1 MTRIVFALA
10 LAFSSFAA
18 DQVRMVREGMVLP
31 DRPSPVLITNIIR
44 LLASTSYQSTSYA
57 VKSNTW
63 ETLLASDSYVHV
75 KLDPP
80 RKMQLFAPPPA
91 DVNNPGKREAVAISE
106 ILVPLPETESGP
118 RHIYARTGT
127 NVVAHTKYSPAP
139 LKRLILEPA
148 LKLRDHK
155 VYKQF
160 ADLPDAA
167 LLE

>member
-1 MTRIVFALA
+1 
-10 LAFSSFAA
+10 
-18 DQVRMVREGMVLP
+18 MVREGMVLP
-31 DRPSPVLITNIIR
+31 DQPGSLLITNVIR

-63 ETLLASDSYVHV
+63 ETLLSSDSYVHV

-80 RKMQLFAPPPA
+80 RNMMLFAPPPP
-91 DVNNPGKREAVAISE
+91 DVMNRGKREQLAITE

-118 RHIYARTGT
+118 RHIYARSGT
-127 NVVAHTKYSPAP
+127 NVVAHTKYSPMP

-167 LLE
+167 LHE